1 MATTMEK
8 INEAIKTA
16 MKAKDQMRLDT
27 LRMMK
32 SKILNVNARGEV
44 DEKEMIQILSKY
56 AKTVK
61 EIIVVAEQNKMPDA
75 VAQAKLELA
84 VVKEFLPEELSED
97 QIKASIQGIIAALG
111 PVTIK
116 DMGRIMK
123 ETMTKIQ
130 GVDGNVV
137 KKIVG
142 EFLK

>member
-8 INEAIKTA
+8 INEAVKAA

-27 LRMMK
+27 VRMMK

-44 DEKEMIQILSKY
+44 DEKEAVQILGKY
-56 AKTVK
+56 AKSLK
-61 EIIVVAEQNKMPDA
+61 ETIVIAEQN
-75 VAQAKLELA
+75 AKADVVEQTKKELA
-84 VVKEFLPEELSED
+84 IVKEFLPEELSEE
-97 QIKASIQGIIAALG
+97 QVKAKVQEIIASLG
-111 PVTIK
+111 SVTIK

-123 ETMTKIQ
+123 ECMTKVQ

-142 EFLK
+142 ELLK